1 MSLTFDQIAAD
12 TPCPGRL
19 GGKLR
24 HYPLT
29 RHGKAVRMPG
39 PDDNRVSRT
48 AGTVMLARC
57 STVRHP
63 VYLVPPHEAAGP
75 DTPLMLCLRCR
86 HELTQDTR
94 QQLVAAA
101 S

>member
-1 MSLTFDQIAAD
+1 MSVRFDQVAAD
-12 TPCPGRL
+12 TACPGRL
-19 GGKLR
+19 GGELR
-24 HYPLT
+24 HYPRT

-75 DTPLMLCLRCR
+75 DTPRLCLRCR
-86 HELTQDTR
+86 HELTQDMR
-94 QQLVAAA
+94 QQLVTGA